1 MMTALVGGTVQTIT
15 HGILEEGTVLAENG
29 KILAVGKNLDI
40 PSEAQVIHTHG
51 CWVMPGLIDCHTHL
65 CLIDRKSV
73 V

>member
-40 PSEAQVIHTHG
+40 P
-51 CWVMPGLIDCHTHL
+51 PKP
-65 CLIDRKSV
+65 R
-73 V
+73 